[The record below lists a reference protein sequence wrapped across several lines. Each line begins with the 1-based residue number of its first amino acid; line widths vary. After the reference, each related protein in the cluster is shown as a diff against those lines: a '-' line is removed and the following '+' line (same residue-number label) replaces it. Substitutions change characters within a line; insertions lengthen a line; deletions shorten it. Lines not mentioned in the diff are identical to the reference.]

1 MQVLLSRHGG
11 TGSILRCVRR
21 DGTETWQKRGKHG
34 AFFATHDLTHFA
46 VESILACRQGF
57 FGLVESGWS
66 IEDTTGKGSRG
77 PLPAEAVWV
86 EALVGFLGAER
97 ASSVLW
103 TAEEFND
110 ALGLQAPACRP
121 LTDGQLAAMRKRR
134 AELIKEWS
142 LLPQDGVLALPFNL
156 D

>member
-11 TGSILRCVRR
+11 TGSVLRCVRR
-21 DGTETWQKRGKHG
+21 DGTETWQKREKHG
-34 AFFATHDLTHFA
+34 VFFATHDLTHFA

-77 PLPAEAVWV
+77 PLPAE
-86 EALVGFLGAER
+86 
-97 ASSVLW
+97 
-103 TAEEFND
+103 EFND

-134 AELIKEWS
+134 AELIEEWS
-142 LLPQDGVLALPFNL
+142 LLPPGRRSGPPLQPGLTTASDPSTRVKRNPPNSSRS
-156 D
+156 